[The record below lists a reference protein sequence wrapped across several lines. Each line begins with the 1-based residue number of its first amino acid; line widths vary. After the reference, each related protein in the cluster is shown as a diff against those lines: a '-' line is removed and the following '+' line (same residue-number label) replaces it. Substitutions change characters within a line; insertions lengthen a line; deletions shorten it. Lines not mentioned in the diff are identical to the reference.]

1 MCSSLLQH
9 ELREKDATGA
19 YNPQRWRR
27 LADVC
32 IRQANIAM
40 ALRCAEE
47 ANDLSFSLLL
57 YSCVGDR
64 AGLVALAEKAAQ
76 QEQLNIAFLAL
87 YLTGD
92 TLGCIRLLQTHQKLS
107 EAAFFALAY
116 QPSRITEAFRVWQS
130 DLRAHH
136 HLAAELI
143 ANPEEYGSYFAG
155 YEEALEL
162 EKQLEPL
169 RHVDVRAREYARYKK
184 MVEEDG
190 IDVGALEMVGGEEK
204 INEGGEEKLNE
215 SGEERINEGEEE
227 KINEGEEEQNE
238 ENDNPTHKPEEDNI
252 NTPHTAQEE
261 PEQDEFEEIMEGG
274 DETKDDGEDIDID
287 DLEREWS

>member
-92 TLGCIRLLQTHQKLS
+92 TLGCIRLLQSHQKLS

-190 IDVGALEMVGGEEK
+190 IDVGALEMVGGEGCE
-204 INEGGEEKLNE
+204 ERGEVCNE
-215 SGEERINEGEEE
+215 SGEEGINEGEEE
-227 KINEGEEEQNE
+227 EIKEDEEEQNE
-238 ENDNPTHKPEEDNI
+238 ENNNATHKPEEDNI
-252 NTPHTAQEE
+252 NTTDTAQEE

>member
-1 MCSSLLQH
+1 
-9 ELREKDATGA
+9 
-19 YNPQRWRR
+19 
-27 LADVC
+27 
-32 IRQANIAM
+32 M

-92 TLGCIRLLQTHQKLS
+92 TLGCIRLLQSHQKLS

-169 RHVDVRAREYARYKK
+169 RHVDVKAREYARYKK

-190 IDVGALEMVGGEEK
+190 IDVGALEMVDGEECEESGEECNESGEEKIKEDEEK
-204 INEGGEEKLNE
+204 INED
-215 SGEERINEGEEE
+215 
-227 KINEGEEEQNE
+227 EEEQNE
-238 ENDNPTHKPEEDNI
+238 ENDNATHEPEEE
-252 NTPHTAQEE
+252 NTTTTNTTQEE

>member
-1 MCSSLLQH
+1 MCSSLLQR

-92 TLGCIRLLQTHQKLS
+92 TLGCIRLLQSHQKLS

-155 YEEALEL
+155 YAEALEL

-169 RHVDVRAREYARYKK
+169 RHVDVKAREYARYKK

-190 IDVGALEMVGGEEK
+190 IDVGALEMVGEEEK
-204 INEGGEEKLNE
+204 ISEGGEEKL
-215 SGEERINEGEEE
+215 
-227 KINEGEEEQNE
+227 NEGEEEQNE
-238 ENDNPTHKPEEDNI
+238 ENDNPTHEPEEQ
-252 NTPHTAQEE
+252 NTTAPHTTQEE

>member
-1 MCSSLLQH
+1 MCSSLLQR

-64 AGLVALAEKAAQ
+64 AGLVALAEKAEQ

-92 TLGCIRLLQTHQKLS
+92 TLGCIRLLQSHQKLS

-169 RHVDVRAREYARYKK
+169 RHVDVRAKEYARYKK

-190 IDVGALEMVGGEEK
+190 IDVGALEMVGGEGCE
-204 INEGGEEKLNE
+204 E
-215 SGEERINEGEEE
+215 SGEVCNESGEEE
-227 KINEGEEEQNE
+227 KINEGEEEEINEDEEEQNE
-238 ENDNPTHKPEEDNI
+238 ENNNATHKPEEE
-252 NTPHTAQEE
+252 NTTTTNTTQEE

>member
-1 MCSSLLQH
+1 M
-9 ELREKDATGA
+9 
-19 YNPQRWRR
+19 
-27 LADVC
+27 C

-92 TLGCIRLLQTHQKLS
+92 TLGCIRLLQSHQKLS

-169 RHVDVRAREYARYKK
+169 RHVDVKAREYARYKK

-190 IDVGALEMVGGEEK
+190 IDVGALEMVGGE
-204 INEGGEEKLNE
+204 GCDE
-215 SGEERINEGEEE
+215 SGEECEGGEEE
-227 KINEGEEEQNE
+227 KIKEDDGERLNEGEEEQNE
-238 ENDNPTHKPEEDNI
+238 EDDHTTHAPEEENTT
-252 NTPHTAQEE
+252 TPHTTQEE

>member
-92 TLGCIRLLQTHQKLS
+92 TLGCIRLLQSHQKLS

-190 IDVGALEMVGGEEK
+190 IDVGALEMVGGEGCE
-204 INEGGEEKLNE
+204 ERGEVCNE
-215 SGEERINEGEEE
+215 SGEEE
-227 KINEGEEEQNE
+227 KINEGEEEKINEDEEEQNE
-238 ENDNPTHKPEEDNI
+238 ENNNATHKPEEE
-252 NTPHTAQEE
+252 NTTTTNTTQEE

>member
-1 MCSSLLQH
+1 M
-9 ELREKDATGA
+9 
-19 YNPQRWRR
+19 
-27 LADVC
+27 C

-169 RHVDVRAREYARYKK
+169 RHVDVRAKEYARYKK

-190 IDVGALEMVGGEEK
+190 IDVGALEMVGGEGCE
-204 INEGGEEKLNE
+204 ERGEVCNE
-215 SGEERINEGEEE
+215 SGEE
-227 KINEGEEEQNE
+227 KINEGEEEEINEDEEEQNE
-238 ENDNPTHKPEEDNI
+238 ENNNATHKPEEE
-252 NTPHTAQEE
+252 NTTTTNTTQEE

>member
-64 AGLVALAEKAAQ
+64 AGLVALAEKAEQ
-76 QEQLNIAFLAL
+76 QEQLNIAFLTL

-116 QPSRITEAFRVWQS
+116 QPSQITEAFRVWQS

-155 YEEALEL
+155 YAEALEL

-169 RHVDVRAREYARYKK
+169 RHVDVKAREYARYKK

-190 IDVGALEMVGGEEK
+190 IDVGALEMVDGEECEESGEECNESGEEKIKEDEEK
-204 INEGGEEKLNE
+204 INED
-215 SGEERINEGEEE
+215 
-227 KINEGEEEQNE
+227 EEEQNE
-238 ENDNPTHKPEEDNI
+238 ENNNATHKPEENNI

>member
-64 AGLVALAEKAAQ
+64 AGLVALAEKAEQ

-92 TLGCIRLLQTHQKLS
+92 TLGCIRLLQSHQKLS

-169 RHVDVRAREYARYKK
+169 RHVDVRAKEYARYKK

-190 IDVGALEMVGGEEK
+190 IDVGALEMVGGEGCDES
-204 INEGGEEKLNE
+204 GEECNE
-215 SGEERINEGEEE
+215 SGEEKIKEDEE
-227 KINEGEEEQNE
+227 KINEDEEEQNE
-238 ENDNPTHKPEEDNI
+238 ENNNATHKPEENNI
-252 NTPHTAQEE
+252 NTTDTAQEE

>member
-47 ANDLSFSLLL
+47 ANDISFSLLL

-190 IDVGALEMVGGEEK
+190 IDVGALEMVGGEGCE
-204 INEGGEEKLNE
+204 ERGEVCNE

-227 KINEGEEEQNE
+227 EINEDEEEQNE
-238 ENDNPTHKPEEDNI
+238 ENNNATHKPEENNI
-252 NTPHTAQEE
+252 NTTDTAQEE

>member
-92 TLGCIRLLQTHQKLS
+92 TLGCIRLLQSHQKLS

-169 RHVDVRAREYARYKK
+169 RHVDVKAREYARYKK

-190 IDVGALEMVGGEEK
+190 IDVGALEMVDGEECEESGEECNESGEEKIKEDEEK
-204 INEGGEEKLNE
+204 INED
-215 SGEERINEGEEE
+215 
-227 KINEGEEEQNE
+227 EEEQNE
-238 ENDNPTHKPEEDNI
+238 ENNNATHKPEENNI
-252 NTPHTAQEE
+252 NTTDTAQEE

>member
-1 MCSSLLQH
+1 MCSSLLQR

-92 TLGCIRLLQTHQKLS
+92 TLGCIRLLQSHQKLS

-169 RHVDVRAREYARYKK
+169 RHVDVRAKEYARYKK

-190 IDVGALEMVGGEEK
+190 IDVGALEMVGGEGCE
-204 INEGGEEKLNE
+204 E
-215 SGEERINEGEEE
+215 SGEVCNESGEEE
-227 KINEGEEEQNE
+227 KINEGEEEEINEDEEEQNE
-238 ENDNPTHKPEEDNI
+238 ENNNATHKPEEE
-252 NTPHTAQEE
+252 NTTTTNTTQEE

>member
-9 ELREKDATGA
+9 ELREKDTTGA

-32 IRQANIAM
+32 IRQANVAM

-92 TLGCIRLLQTHQKLS
+92 TLGCIRRLQTHQKLS

-116 QPSRITEAFRVWQS
+116 QPSQITEAFHVWQS

-155 YEEALEL
+155 YAEALEL

-169 RHVDVRAREYARYKK
+169 RHVDVKAREYARYKK

-190 IDVGALEMVGGEEK
+190 IDVGALEMVGGEEMINESEEEN
-204 INEGGEEKLNE
+204 INEGGEEKVND
-215 SGEERINEGEEE
+215 NEE

-238 ENDNPTHKPEEDNI
+238 ENDHVPHELEEE
-252 NTPHTAQEE
+252 NTITAHTDQEE
-261 PEQDEFEEIMEGG
+261 SEQDEFEEIMEGG

>member
-64 AGLVALAEKAAQ
+64 AGLVALAEKAEQ
-76 QEQLNIAFLAL
+76 QEQLNIAFLTL

-169 RHVDVRAREYARYKK
+169 RHVDVRAKEYARYKK

-190 IDVGALEMVGGEEK
+190 IDVGALEMVGGEGCE
-204 INEGGEEKLNE
+204 E
-215 SGEERINEGEEE
+215 SGEECNESGEEE
-227 KINEGEEEQNE
+227 KINEGEEEKINEDEEEQNE
-238 ENDNPTHKPEEDNI
+238 ENNNATHKPEEDNI
-252 NTPHTAQEE
+252 NTTDTAQEE

>member
-92 TLGCIRLLQTHQKLS
+92 TLGCIRLLQSHQKLS

-155 YEEALEL
+155 YAEALEL

-169 RHVDVRAREYARYKK
+169 RHVDVKAREYARYKK

-190 IDVGALEMVGGEEK
+190 IDVGALEMVGEEEK
-204 INEGGEEKLNE
+204 ISEGGEEKL
-215 SGEERINEGEEE
+215 
-227 KINEGEEEQNE
+227 NEGEEEQNE
-238 ENDNPTHKPEEDNI
+238 ENDNPTHEPEEQ
-252 NTPHTAQEE
+252 NTTAPHTTQEE

>member
-1 MCSSLLQH
+1 
-9 ELREKDATGA
+9 
-19 YNPQRWRR
+19 
-27 LADVC
+27 
-32 IRQANIAM
+32 M

-64 AGLVALAEKAAQ
+64 AGLVALAEKAEQ
-76 QEQLNIAFLAL
+76 QEQLNIAFLTL

-169 RHVDVRAREYARYKK
+169 RHVDVKAREYARYKK

-190 IDVGALEMVGGEEK
+190 IDVGALEMVDGEECEESGEECNESGEEKIKEDEEK
-204 INEGGEEKLNE
+204 INED
-215 SGEERINEGEEE
+215 
-227 KINEGEEEQNE
+227 EEEQNE
-238 ENDNPTHKPEEDNI
+238 ENNNATHKPEENNI
-252 NTPHTAQEE
+252 NTTDTAQEE

>member
-155 YEEALEL
+155 YAEALEL

-169 RHVDVRAREYARYKK
+169 RHVDVKAREYARYKK

-190 IDVGALEMVGGEEK
+190 IDVGALEMVGEEEK
-204 INEGGEEKLNE
+204 ISEGGEEKL
-215 SGEERINEGEEE
+215 
-227 KINEGEEEQNE
+227 NEGEEEQNE
-238 ENDNPTHKPEEDNI
+238 ENDNPTHEPEEQ
-252 NTPHTAQEE
+252 NTTAPHTTQEE

>member
-169 RHVDVRAREYARYKK
+169 RHVDVRAKEYARYKK

-190 IDVGALEMVGGEEK
+190 IDVGALEMVDGEECEESGEECNESGEEKIKEDEEK
-204 INEGGEEKLNE
+204 INED
-215 SGEERINEGEEE
+215 
-227 KINEGEEEQNE
+227 EEEQNE
-238 ENDNPTHKPEEDNI
+238 ENNNATHKPEEE
-252 NTPHTAQEE
+252 NTTTTNTTQEE

>member
-92 TLGCIRLLQTHQKLS
+92 TLGCIRLLQSHQKLS

-169 RHVDVRAREYARYKK
+169 RHVDVKAREYARYKK

-190 IDVGALEMVGGEEK
+190 IDVGALEMVDGEECEESGEECNESGEEKIKEDEEK
-204 INEGGEEKLNE
+204 INED
-215 SGEERINEGEEE
+215 
-227 KINEGEEEQNE
+227 EEEQNE
-238 ENDNPTHKPEEDNI
+238 ENNNATHKPEEE
-252 NTPHTAQEE
+252 NTTTTNTTQEE

>member
-92 TLGCIRLLQTHQKLS
+92 TLGCIRLLQSHQKLS

-227 KINEGEEEQNE
+227 QNE
-238 ENDNPTHKPEEDNI
+238 ENNNATHKPEEDNI
-252 NTPHTAQEE
+252 NTTDTAQEE

>member
-92 TLGCIRLLQTHQKLS
+92 TLGCIRLLQSHQKLS

-116 QPSRITEAFRVWQS
+116 QPSQITEAFRVWQS

-169 RHVDVRAREYARYKK
+169 RHVDVRAKEYARYKK

-190 IDVGALEMVGGEEK
+190 IDVGALEMVGGEGCE
-204 INEGGEEKLNE
+204 ERGEVCNE
-215 SGEERINEGEEE
+215 SGEE
-227 KINEGEEEQNE
+227 KINEGEEEEINEDEEEQNE
-238 ENDNPTHKPEEDNI
+238 ENNNATHKPEEE
-252 NTPHTAQEE
+252 NTTTTNTTQEE

>member
-116 QPSRITEAFRVWQS
+116 QPSQITEAFRVWQS

-190 IDVGALEMVGGEEK
+190 IDVGALEMVGGEGCDES
-204 INEGGEEKLNE
+204 GEVCNE
-215 SGEERINEGEEE
+215 SGEEKIKEDEE
-227 KINEGEEEQNE
+227 KINEDEEEQNE
-238 ENDNPTHKPEEDNI
+238 ENNNATHKPEENNI
-252 NTPHTAQEE
+252 NTTDTAQEE

>member
-190 IDVGALEMVGGEEK
+190 IDVGALEMVGGEGCDES
-204 INEGGEEKLNE
+204 GEVCNE
-215 SGEERINEGEEE
+215 SGEEKIKEDEE
-227 KINEGEEEQNE
+227 KINEDEEEQNE
-238 ENDNPTHKPEEDNI
+238 ENNNATHKPEENNI
-252 NTPHTAQEE
+252 NTTDTAQEE

>member
-1 MCSSLLQH
+1 M
-9 ELREKDATGA
+9 
-19 YNPQRWRR
+19 
-27 LADVC
+27 C

-169 RHVDVRAREYARYKK
+169 RHVDVKAREYARYKK

-190 IDVGALEMVGGEEK
+190 IDVGALEMVGGE
-204 INEGGEEKLNE
+204 GCDE
-215 SGEERINEGEEE
+215 SGEECEGGEEE
-227 KINEGEEEQNE
+227 KIKEDEEKINEDEEEQNE
-238 ENDNPTHKPEEDNI
+238 ENNNATHKPEENNI
-252 NTPHTAQEE
+252 NTTDTAQEE

>member
-92 TLGCIRLLQTHQKLS
+92 TLGCIRLLQSHQKLS

-190 IDVGALEMVGGEEK
+190 IDVGALEMVGGEGCE
-204 INEGGEEKLNE
+204 ERGEVCNE
-215 SGEERINEGEEE
+215 SGEE
-227 KINEGEEEQNE
+227 KINEGEEEKIKEDEEEQNE
-238 ENDNPTHKPEEDNI
+238 ENNNATHKPEEDNI
-252 NTPHTAQEE
+252 NTTDTAQEE

>member
-92 TLGCIRLLQTHQKLS
+92 TLGCIRLLQSHQKLS

-130 DLRAHH
+130 DLRAHL

-190 IDVGALEMVGGEEK
+190 IDVGALEMVGGEGCE
-204 INEGGEEKLNE
+204 ERGEVCNE
-215 SGEERINEGEEE
+215 SGEEE
-227 KINEGEEEQNE
+227 KINEGEEEEINEDEEEQNE
-238 ENDNPTHKPEEDNI
+238 ENNNATHKPEEE
-252 NTPHTAQEE
+252 NTTTTNTTQEE

>member
-92 TLGCIRLLQTHQKLS
+92 TLGCIRLLQSHQKLS

-169 RHVDVRAREYARYKK
+169 RHVDVKAREYARYKK

-190 IDVGALEMVGGEEK
+190 IDVGALEMVGGEGCDES
-204 INEGGEEKLNE
+204 GEVCNE
-215 SGEERINEGEEE
+215 SGEEKIKEDEE
-227 KINEGEEEQNE
+227 KINEDEEEQNE
-238 ENDNPTHKPEEDNI
+238 ENNNATHKQEEDNI
-252 NTPHTAQEE
+252 NTTDTAQEE

>member
-1 MCSSLLQH
+1 M
-9 ELREKDATGA
+9 
-19 YNPQRWRR
+19 
-27 LADVC
+27 C

-64 AGLVALAEKAAQ
+64 AGLVALAEKAEQ
-76 QEQLNIAFLAL
+76 QEQLNIAFLTL

-155 YEEALEL
+155 YAEALEL

-169 RHVDVRAREYARYKK
+169 RHVDVRAKEYARYKK

-190 IDVGALEMVGGEEK
+190 IDVGALEMVGGEGCDES
-204 INEGGEEKLNE
+204 GEECNE
-215 SGEERINEGEEE
+215 SGEEKIKEDEE
-227 KINEGEEEQNE
+227 KINEDEEEQNE
-238 ENDNPTHKPEEDNI
+238 ENNNATHKPEEE
-252 NTPHTAQEE
+252 NTTTTDTAQEE

>member
-143 ANPEEYGSYFAG
+143 ANPEEYGSYLAG

-169 RHVDVRAREYARYKK
+169 RHVDVRANEYARYKK

-190 IDVGALEMVGGEEK
+190 IDVGALEMVDGEECEESGEECNESGEEKIKEDEEK
-204 INEGGEEKLNE
+204 INED
-215 SGEERINEGEEE
+215 
-227 KINEGEEEQNE
+227 EEEQNE
-238 ENDNPTHKPEEDNI
+238 ENNNATHKPEEE
-252 NTPHTAQEE
+252 NTTTTNTTQEE

>member
-1 MCSSLLQH
+1 M
-9 ELREKDATGA
+9 
-19 YNPQRWRR
+19 
-27 LADVC
+27 C

-64 AGLVALAEKAAQ
+64 AGLVALAEKAEQ
-76 QEQLNIAFLAL
+76 QEQLNIAFLTL

-116 QPSRITEAFRVWQS
+116 QPSQITEAFRVWQS

-169 RHVDVRAREYARYKK
+169 RHVDVRAREYAKYKK

-190 IDVGALEMVGGEEK
+190 IDVGALEMVGGEGCE
-204 INEGGEEKLNE
+204 ERGEVCNE
-215 SGEERINEGEEE
+215 SGEEERINEGEEE
-227 KINEGEEEQNE
+227 EINEDEEEQNE
-238 ENDNPTHKPEEDNI
+238 ENNNATHKPEEDNI
-252 NTPHTAQEE
+252 NTTDTAQEE

>member
-64 AGLVALAEKAAQ
+64 AGLVALAEKAEQ
-76 QEQLNIAFLAL
+76 QEQLNIAFLTL

-116 QPSRITEAFRVWQS
+116 QPSQITEAFRVWQS

-155 YEEALEL
+155 YAEALEL

-169 RHVDVRAREYARYKK
+169 RHVDVKAREYARYKK

-190 IDVGALEMVGGEEK
+190 IDVGALEMVGGEGCDES
-204 INEGGEEKLNE
+204 GEECNE
-215 SGEERINEGEEE
+215 SGEEKIKEDEE
-227 KINEGEEEQNE
+227 KINEDEEEQNE
-238 ENDNPTHKPEEDNI
+238 ENNNATHKPEEE
-252 NTPHTAQEE
+252 NTTTTDTAQEE

>member
-169 RHVDVRAREYARYKK
+169 RHVDVRAKEYARYKK

-190 IDVGALEMVGGEEK
+190 IDVGALEMVGGEGCDES
-204 INEGGEEKLNE
+204 GEECNE
-215 SGEERINEGEEE
+215 SGEEKIKEDEE
-227 KINEGEEEQNE
+227 KINEDEEEQNE
-238 ENDNPTHKPEEDNI
+238 ENNNATHKPEENNI
-252 NTPHTAQEE
+252 NTTDTAQEE

>member
-227 KINEGEEEQNE
+227 QNE
-238 ENDNPTHKPEEDNI
+238 ENNNATHKPEEDNI

>member
-64 AGLVALAEKAAQ
+64 AGLVALAEKAEQ

-169 RHVDVRAREYARYKK
+169 RHVDVRAKEYARYKK

-190 IDVGALEMVGGEEK
+190 IDVGALEMVGGEGCDES
-204 INEGGEEKLNE
+204 GEECNE
-215 SGEERINEGEEE
+215 SGEEKIKEDEE
-227 KINEGEEEQNE
+227 KINEDEEEQNE
-238 ENDNPTHKPEEDNI
+238 ENNNATHKPEEE
-252 NTPHTAQEE
+252 NTTTTDTAQEE

>member
-64 AGLVALAEKAAQ
+64 AGLVALAEKAEQ
-76 QEQLNIAFLAL
+76 QEQLNIAFLTL

-116 QPSRITEAFRVWQS
+116 QPSQITEAFRVWQS

-169 RHVDVRAREYARYKK
+169 RHVDVKAREYARYKK

-190 IDVGALEMVGGEEK
+190 IDVGALEMVGGEGCDES
-204 INEGGEEKLNE
+204 GEECNE
-215 SGEERINEGEEE
+215 SGEEKIKEDEE
-227 KINEGEEEQNE
+227 KINEDEEEQNE
-238 ENDNPTHKPEEDNI
+238 ENNNATHKPEENNI
-252 NTPHTAQEE
+252 NTTDTAQEE

>member
-19 YNPQRWRR
+19 YTPQRWRR

-76 QEQLNIAFLAL
+76 QEQLNIAFLTL

-92 TLGCIRLLQTHQKLS
+92 TLGCIRLLQSHQKLS

-169 RHVDVRAREYARYKK
+169 RHVDVKAREYARYKK

-190 IDVGALEMVGGEEK
+190 IDVGALEMVGGEGCDES
-204 INEGGEEKLNE
+204 GEVCNE
-215 SGEERINEGEEE
+215 SGEEKIKEDEE
-227 KINEGEEEQNE
+227 KINEDEEEQNE
-238 ENDNPTHKPEEDNI
+238 ENNNATHKPEGDNI
-252 NTPHTAQEE
+252 NTTDTTQEE

>member
-1 MCSSLLQH
+1 M
-9 ELREKDATGA
+9 
-19 YNPQRWRR
+19 
-27 LADVC
+27 C

-190 IDVGALEMVGGEEK
+190 IDVGALEMVGGEGCE
-204 INEGGEEKLNE
+204 E
-215 SGEERINEGEEE
+215 SGEE
-227 KINEGEEEQNE
+227 KIKEDEEEQNE
-238 ENDNPTHKPEEDNI
+238 ENNNATHKPEEDNI
-252 NTPHTAQEE
+252 NTTDTAQEE

>member
-92 TLGCIRLLQTHQKLS
+92 TLGCIRLLQSHQKLS

-190 IDVGALEMVGGEEK
+190 IDVGALEMVGGEGCE
-204 INEGGEEKLNE
+204 ERGEVCNE
-215 SGEERINEGEEE
+215 SGEEE
-227 KINEGEEEQNE
+227 KINEGEEEEINEDEEEQNE
-238 ENDNPTHKPEEDNI
+238 ENNNATHKPEEE
-252 NTPHTAQEE
+252 NTTTTNTTQEE

>member
-19 YNPQRWRR
+19 YTPQRWRR

-76 QEQLNIAFLAL
+76 QEQLNIAFLTL

-92 TLGCIRLLQTHQKLS
+92 TLGCIRLLQSHQKLS

-169 RHVDVRAREYARYKK
+169 RHVDVKAREYARYKK

-190 IDVGALEMVGGEEK
+190 IDVGALEMVGGEGCDES
-204 INEGGEEKLNE
+204 GEVCNE
-215 SGEERINEGEEE
+215 SGEEKIKEDEE
-227 KINEGEEEQNE
+227 KINEDEEEQNE
-238 ENDNPTHKPEEDNI
+238 ENNNATHKPEENNI
-252 NTPHTAQEE
+252 NTTDTAQEE